1 MQPSSFDTSLSSR
14 PQRIV
19 MSGTIPSDI
28 VPMPSTSEYETL
40 PGLLRVLRRRWKTVT
55 FVAIAIIAL
64 GTVGCFLMTP
74 KYSATAMIEVEQENQ
89 IEGSSGSS
97 DANQS
102 TSDELKS
109 EIQTDI
115 GILKSQGL
123 AMQVIKELSL
133 QQRDPFD
140 RAVDPGERGRSLAES
155 PRTREK
161 MFKLFERN
169 LKVESPED
177 TRLINVTYQNSDS
190 VLAANIANTLAHLFI
205 EDAMERRQ
213 RLTAQASYWL
223 QQELD
228 DLKNQVETSEQNLAD
243 YERQTGLAGVE
254 LSGASTGNGTSNVEV
269 SPHNTVTERLF
280 ALNQELT
287 QAEASRIS
295 AEMVYRLVQ
304 TQDPEV
310 VLGLGTMNGS
320 SAIGGASGT
329 LTSDSGIELLRTLRA
344 QEGAL
349 SRQYAGLAATY
360 GPNDS
365 KMIQL
370 QQQIDAVKQQ
380 MQAELDRIRQRASN
394 AYLYAKRNESTIR
407 DQFTEQQSAAD
418 AMADKT
424 VKLQV
429 LGQEAFSNRA
439 LYESLF
445 SKLQTAS
452 LASGVRAARVD
463 VVDQA
468 RPAGSPSSPEYAKYI
483 SLIAGFGLFAG
494 ITAAFLRE
502 SVDQT
507 LRTPLHLKEGF
518 NLPMLGYVPNFSNR
532 RLLKGGDGGS
542 QLISAPQ
549 SSYSESF
556 RAIRTAILLGMPV
569 TNSRSILVTSATE
582 GEGKTGI
589 VYNLGVAFAQQGA
602 RVLLID
608 ADLRNPELHRHFGAE
623 LSPGLSD
630 CIGEAASQDVSHVIR
645 HSTLPTLYMLTAG
658 KQPDL
663 PTELFGTAAFEA
675 LLRTSES
682 RYDYLLIDS
691 PPMLPV
697 ADASVIAA
705 KVGGIIAVVRSGRTT
720 RSLFSALAQSLD
732 RTRTPVLGIVLNDM
746 RPKFLEDAYGYSYS
760 HVKKRPTSVS
770 AATTTR
776 VAGRILFPI
785 LLCLALSA
793 GCTLHAQGLSS
804 PQVGGEST
812 LNDSPDLSGNYAM
825 PARHELSPLTVIPE
839 DFSTLKLAPGFL
851 LSLDVFDAPEFSSD
865 LRVGED
871 GDVLVESVGRVHV
884 AGETLA
890 EASAAIANRLED
902 AKILNHPQINLN
914 VVQYAGQSVTVL
926 GEVHNPGKIELLA
939 PHTLADVMA
948 MSGGA
953 TQYAGNE
960 IEIRRRIRNGL
971 QTESVHF
978 SRSAEDATLEDTQV
992 YPGDTVT
999 VRRAGIVYV
1008 LGGVNRPGG
1017 YIMQE
1022 DGELTLTQ
1030 VLALAYGTSIDAA
1043 VSSIRIIRKLPD
1055 GKVEQIPV
1063 AYRAIMKGKEA
1074 PPRLQAEDVVYVP
1087 ISKTKT
1093 VLSAGLLSATAQAA
1107 IYTHP

>member
-1 MQPSSFDTSLSSR
+1 
-14 PQRIV
+14 V
-19 MSGTIPSDI
+19 A
-28 VPMPSTSEYETL
+28 
-40 PGLLRVLRRRWKTVT
+40 

-64 GTVGCFLMTP
+64 GTFACFLMTP
-74 KYSATAMIEVEQENQ
+74 KYSATATIEVEQENQ
-89 IEGSSGSS
+89 IEGGSGSS
-97 DANQS
+97 ATNQP
-102 TSDELKS
+102 TSDELRS
-109 EIQTDI
+109 EIQTDL
-115 GILKSQGL
+115 GILMSQGL
-123 AMQVIKELSL
+123 AIRVITQLNL
-133 QQRDPFD
+133 QQWPPFD
-140 RAVDPGERGRSLAES
+140 RFIDPGERGRSLAES
-155 PRTREK
+155 PHTRES

-169 LKVESPED
+169 LKVTSPED
-177 TRLINVTYQNSDS
+177 TRLINITYQNSDP
-190 VLAANIANTLAHLFI
+190 VLAANIANALSHLFI
-205 EDAMERRQ
+205 EDAMERHQ

-228 DLKNQVETSEQNLAD
+228 DLKKQVETSEQNLAD
-243 YERQTGLAGVE
+243 YERQSGLAGIE
-254 LSGASTGNGTSNVEV
+254 LSGDSSGNGTSSVAV
-269 SPHNTVTERLF
+269 SPHNTITERLF

-287 QAEASRIS
+287 QAEANRIS
-295 AEMVYRLVQ
+295 TEMVYRLVQ

-310 VLGLGTMNGS
+310 VLGLGTMNGA
-320 SAIGGASGT
+320 SAIGGAGGT
-329 LTSDSGIELLRTLRA
+329 LTSDSGIELVRTLRA

-365 KMIQL
+365 KMIQM
-370 QQQIDAVKQQ
+370 QQQMDAVKQQ
-380 MQAELDRIRQRASN
+380 MQAELDRIRQRAAN

-407 DQFTEQQSAAD
+407 QQFTEQQSAAD

-429 LGQEAFSNRA
+429 LGQEAYSNRA
-439 LYESLF
+439 LYENLF

-452 LASGVRAARVD
+452 LASGVRAARID
-463 VVDQA
+463 LVDQA

-483 SLIAGFGLFAG
+483 ALIAGFGLFAG

-502 SVDQT
+502 SMDQT
-507 LRTPLHLKEGF
+507 LRSPRHLTEAF
-518 NLPMLGYVPNFSNR
+518 NLPMLGYVPNFFDKK
-532 RLLKGGDGGS
+532 LLKAGDGGS

-549 SSYSESF
+549 SPYSESF
-556 RAIRTAILLGMPV
+556 RAIRTAILLGIPA
-569 TNSRSILVTSATE
+569 TNSRSILVTSAIE
-582 GEGKTGI
+582 GEGKTVT

-608 ADLRNPELHRHFGAE
+608 ADLRNPQLHRHFGAE
-623 LSPGLSD
+623 LSPGLSN
-630 CIGEAASQDVSHVIR
+630 CVGEAASQDVSHVVR
-645 HSTLPTLYMLTAG
+645 HSTLPTLYMLAAG

-675 LLRTSES
+675 LLRTSEA

-705 KVGGIIAVVRSGRTT
+705 KVGGIIAVVRSGYTT
-720 RSLFSALAQSLD
+720 RALFSALVQSLD
-732 RTRTPVLGIVLNDM
+732 RTRTPVLGIVLNDV

-760 HVKKRPTSVS
+760 HVKKSPTSVP
-770 AATTTR
+770 ARTNTR

-793 GCTLHAQGLSS
+793 RCTLHAQGANAPL
-804 PQVGGEST
+804 VGGEST
-812 LNDSPDLSGNYAM
+812 LNNPPDISGNDATS
-825 PARHELSPLTVIPE
+825 ARHRLSTLTVIPE

-851 LSLDVFDAPEFSSD
+851 LSIDVYDAPEFSSD

-884 AGETLA
+884 AGQTLA
-890 EASAAIANRLED
+890 EASAAIAKRLQD
-902 AKILNHPQINLN
+902 AKILNNPQINLN
-914 VVQYAGQSVTVL
+914 IVQYAGQSVTVL
-926 GEVHNPGKIELLA
+926 GEVHNPGRLELLA

-948 MSGGA
+948 MSGGE
-953 TQYAGNE
+953 TQYAGNL
-960 IEIRRRIRNGL
+960 IEIRRRTKNGL

-1008 LGGVNRPGG
+1008 LGGVARPGG

-1022 DGELTLTQ
+1022 GGELTLTQ
-1030 VLALAYGTSIDAA
+1030 ALALAYGTNIDAA
-1043 VSSIRIIRKLPD
+1043 VSSVLIIRKLPD